1 MPPRSSPRGKI
12 KVKKLI
18 DFDEYF
24 TSALNGFK
32 DANDYYTQ
40 ASSKPF
46 LKLITRPTLLINA
59 QDDPFYLKVASL
71 PVGNTENLIL
81 I

>member
-1 MPPRSSPRGKI
+1 MVFTYPVEESAI
-12 KVKKLI
+12 KTPAISDKYSVEKLKKRKKLI

-32 DANDYYTQ
+32 DAKDYYTQ

-46 LKLITRPTLLINA
+46 
-59 QDDPFYLKVASL
+59 
-71 PVGNTENLIL
+71 
-81 I
+81 